1 MYQYMLY
8 CEQLFLES
16 SYNMHKKIYNYVFH
30 LCHLDVFTFALK
42 MMFETWKHQETVNPQ
57 DSSKDP
63 RGLPTTMQDG

>member
-1 MYQYMLY
+1 
-8 CEQLFLES
+8 
-16 SYNMHKKIYNYVFH
+16 MHKKIYNYDFH
-30 LCHLDVFTFALK
+30 LCHLNVFTFALK